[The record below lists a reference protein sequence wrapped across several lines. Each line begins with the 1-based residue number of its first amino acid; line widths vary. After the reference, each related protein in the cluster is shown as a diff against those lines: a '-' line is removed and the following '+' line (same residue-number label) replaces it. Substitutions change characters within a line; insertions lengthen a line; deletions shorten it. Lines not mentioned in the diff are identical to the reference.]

1 MHYSARPGDGGA
13 RRLTRN
19 SPHVRVAGALVLAG
33 VAGFLLGAC
42 GGGGGASSALST
54 RTGLTATRSQP
65 TVAQPT
71 APVTAEATPTVATT
85 TVEVTTTA
93 PRPTTPTPTRP
104 QLTVTLTATTSTVAA
119 TTTAPT
125 TPAVTPTTTT
135 SEPASSSETP
145 WGWIALVLALT
156 GLAVL
161 GILLWGRRR
170 SRRVS
175 QSAHLADLR
184 RRTLIT
190 LDDVVAQGSVVAGQ
204 VEALA
209 AEARDLERH
218 APGDEATAAVAPVR
232 AALDELAEAL
242 DADRTLRLATP
253 PPSADQLAYSDALI
267 RRQVTQLQEALRSP

>member
-1 MHYSARPGDGGA
+1 M
-13 RRLTRN
+13 
-19 SPHVRVAGALVLAG
+19 LAG

-42 GGGGGASSALST
+42 GGGGASSALST
-54 RTGLTATRSQP
+54 RTGLTATRTQP

-71 APVTAEATPTVATT
+71 APVTAEAAPTVATT

-93 PRPTTPTPTRP
+93 PRPTRP
-104 QLTVTLTATTSTVAA
+104 QLTVTLTSTTSTLPA
-119 TTTAPT
+119 TTTAPP
-125 TPAVTPTTTT
+125 PAATPTTTAA
-135 SEPASSSETP
+135 EPTSSSETP

-156 GLAVL
+156 GLAIL
-161 GILLWGRRR
+161 GILLWGRHR
-170 SRRVS
+170 SRRAS

-184 RRTLIT
+184 RRTLIA

-218 APGDEATAAVAPVR
+218 APGDEATRAVAPVR

-267 RRQVTQLQEALRSP
+267 RRQVTQLQDALRAP